1 MYTNKR
7 REKMN
12 TKNVVTRTVVTFI
25 ALAVAGIS
33 LAVGAKFMVDT
44 FEQTIMIAIGSAM
57 FGASLSFFLIRLF
70 ALLDK

>member
-1 MYTNKR
+1 
-7 REKMN
+7 MN
-12 TKNVVTRTVVTFI
+12 TKNVVTRTVVTFV

-33 LAVGAKFMVDT
+33 LAVGARFMVDA

-70 ALLDK
+70 ALLEK